1 MILKSKSSR
10 IFTIN
15 LFADFL
21 LTKTPNAESIFSLV
35 DCKNF
40 VVIKGKTTQ
49 KEILDISSIL
59 SEFNEKY
66 KPSHP
71 ISHTIDLIE
80 YDYKFSKV
88 NQLEFVLHKSD
99 NCSYHKQQIERFK
112 SNSNSCDFKSYP
124 IEINDDDFIAVSE
137 FPHGYSLTQGR
148 LIYLYGKH
156 IFYNI
161 PTNYFDSSLL
171 MNISLEKNEENE
183 NIISI
188 INLEKNS
195 EDEKLKSAILDVFDF
210 DMSWISNEMKKVD
223 WSVELTNPLEDYSF
237 IKKKNK
243 DFIIF

>member
-1 MILKSKSSR
+1 MILKSKNSR
-10 IFTIN
+10 VFTIN

-21 LTKTPNAESIFSLV
+21 LAKTPNAESIFSLV

-66 KPSHP
+66 EPSYP

-112 SNSNSCDFKSYP
+112 SNTNSCDFKSYP

-137 FPHGYSLTQGR
+137 FPHGYSLTRGR

>member
-1 MILKSKSSR
+1 
-10 IFTIN
+10 
-15 LFADFL
+15 
-21 LTKTPNAESIFSLV
+21 
-35 DCKNF
+35 
-40 VVIKGKTTQ
+40 
-49 KEILDISSIL
+49 
-59 SEFNEKY
+59 
-66 KPSHP
+66 
-71 ISHTIDLIE
+71 
-80 YDYKFSKV
+80 
-88 NQLEFVLHKSD
+88 
-99 NCSYHKQQIERFK
+99 
-112 SNSNSCDFKSYP
+112 
-124 IEINDDDFIAVSE
+124 VSE